1 MWLTWNLNKIP
12 QEKFF
17 FESNQY
23 NPGLVYLPIPTFT
36 IKKQLNV
43 GEYTVH
49 PMDSMGN
56 IMPQGS
62 LESLQL

>member
-1 MWLTWNLNKIP
+1 M
-12 QEKFF
+12 
-17 FESNQY
+17 
-23 NPGLVYLPIPTFT
+23 GLVYLPIPTFT